1 MKHLLTML
9 TLLFGLSFHASAEQK
24 FVKDNWDIHYIAFPS
39 SFLQPHVAKSY
50 DLTRSKY
57 NAIVN
62 ISVLDNSK
70 AMQAQSVYISG
81 TAKNLLGQT
90 KKLSFT
96 KVEEDQAIYYL
107 AQLEHRNEENV
118 TINIKIQQGN
128 RTETI
133 KFKKKLYVD

>member
-1 MKHLLTML
+1 MKNLLAIL
-9 TLLFGLSFHASAEQK
+9 ALFLGLSFHASAEQK
-24 FVKDNWDIHYIAFPS
+24 FVKGNWDIHYIAFPS

-50 DLTRSKY
+50 ELTRSKY

-62 ISVLDNSK
+62 ISVLDNNND
-70 AMQAQSVYISG
+70 MQAQNVYISG

-96 KVEEDQAIYYL
+96 KVEEDKAIYYL

-118 TINIKIQQGN
+118 TINIKVQQGD
-128 RTETI
+128 RTEKI
-133 KFKKKLYVD
+133 AFKKKLYVD